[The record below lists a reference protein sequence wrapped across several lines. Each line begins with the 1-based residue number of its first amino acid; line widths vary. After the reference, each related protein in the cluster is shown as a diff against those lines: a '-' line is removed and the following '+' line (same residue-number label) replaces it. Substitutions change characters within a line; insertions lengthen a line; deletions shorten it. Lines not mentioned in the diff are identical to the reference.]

1 MTPFFFFARAKNA
14 RVWVSQKKTEAEDEA
29 MNLVQNTTTG
39 AEANTKRTI
48 DEMAVAAVC
57 HSEKI
62 GGGEATDETMSR
74 DNGTA
79 APMHHDDVHQPV
91 LGGMKPTVEPLKV
104 CLDDDSSIEDGDEDM
119 FDDDAFSFG
128 DEDFEALMAHE
139 SMKRPRPG
147 LGRINNAPASAA
159 LADENSQSPLQ
170 HSASMFNDLGI
181 GGVAASSSSTA
192 ASSYG
197 EFS

>member
-1 MTPFFFFARAKNA
+1 MSTSSERAANEEDDSTSEEHIEEEYDSEYDSELDETYDGA
-14 RVWVSQKKTEAEDEA
+14 SDPSDSDFVNEMSDEA
-29 MNLVQNTTTG
+29 
-39 AEANTKRTI
+39 
-48 DEMAVAAVC
+48 
-57 HSEKI
+57 
-62 GGGEATDETMSR
+62 
-74 DNGTA
+74 
-79 APMHHDDVHQPV
+79 HHG
-91 LGGMKPTVEPLKV
+91 LGVDYDYESDGNAI
-104 CLDDDSSIEDGDEDM
+104 DSSAEEEIEDGDEDM
-119 FDDDAFSFG
+119 FDDDAFYFG
-128 DEDFEALMAHE
+128 DEDFEALMSHE

-197 EFS
+197 KFS